1 MGETVSVTGSHI
13 RTTGF
18 QAMSPVQVTRAPSH
32 RKLGTRELQR
42 RLQGDPWQLRIGSGH
57 RGSLPRYGQS
67 QFNLRGLG
75 YSSTL
80 TLING
85 RRAAIAPVSDDSG
98 AEYTDVNQF
107 PLAMVERVEVLKDG
121 ASAIYGADAVAG
133 VVNVITRRAFK
144 GMELSGGYQSATNQ
158 GGLAQSRDRPP
169 VRRAATS
176 ISTPRTTRR
185 RATIAPTST
194 GSSSA
199 SAATAYSDDRSC

>member
-1 MGETVSVTGSHI
+1 MFQEIPGNSGSEAAI
-13 RTTGF
+13 RG
-18 QAMSPVQVTRAPSH
+18 
-32 RKLGTRELQR
+32 
-42 RLQGDPWQLRIGSGH
+42 
-57 RGSLPRYGQS
+57 LPRSGQS

-85 RRAAIAPVSDDSG
+85 RRAGVAPVSDDSG

-158 GGLAQSRDRPP
+158 GGLVRISRPAAGSARSDVNVYATYSRRP
-169 VRRAATS
+169 
-176 ISTPRTTRR
+176 
-185 RATIAPTST
+185 ATIAPTST

-199 SAATAYSDDRSC
+199 SAATACSDDRSC